1 MWRTWR
7 SPTRTEHLRALTALP
22 DLPQPP
28 APPAGLQEVVR
39 RGWDPSPGA
48 TEDCYG
54 DTAQQPLGLLKL
66 FLQTLYIF
74 GNVFFLGGGTSKPV
88 KLLGVGN
95 KKPSLKSGL
104 NNVGSHFSFCWPGEG
119 AAPLSEGPPA
129 RPASPFCSGLSPQ
142 TLSLAR
148 GPQGV
153 RRAFG
158 ALCPRCKGKAFIG
171 DSRGSSARCPG
182 CKDAECVGT

>member
-7 SPTRTEHLRALTALP
+7 SPTRTEHLRALTAAP

-39 RGWDPSPGA
+39 RGGTHPQVPPRTVTVTRRSSRLDFSSFF
-48 TEDCYG
+48 YR
-54 DTAQQPLGLLKL
+54 
-66 FLQTLYIF
+66 LYIF
-74 GNVFFLGGGTSKPV
+74 LVTFFFWGTSKPV

-153 RRAFG
+153 RRVFG